1 MARARMSAEERA
13 SLQCVF
19 RFERAKGNGET
30 EREREKARERGERE
44 IHAGLCVLASNE
56 KRTDNRMEDRPIL
69 RLRSLGWRLR
79 YNPKIF
85 ENRIRPG

>member
-30 EREREKARERGERE
+30 EREREKARERERE
-44 IHAGLCVLASNE
+44 REGARESE
-56 KRTDNRMEDRPIL
+56 
-69 RLRSLGWRLR
+69 
-79 YNPKIF
+79 
-85 ENRIRPG
+85 